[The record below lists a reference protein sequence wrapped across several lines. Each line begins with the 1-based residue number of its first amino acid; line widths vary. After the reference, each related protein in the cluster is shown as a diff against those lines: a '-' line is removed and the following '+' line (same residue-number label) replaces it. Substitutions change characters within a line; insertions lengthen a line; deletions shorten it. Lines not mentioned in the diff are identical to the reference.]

1 MSGGLTPKVNER
13 QKQKDKEN
21 EKKNV
26 TGKDL
31 IKNAHIMHAT

>member
-21 EKKNV
+21 EKKM
-26 TGKDL
+26 L
-31 IKNAHIMHAT
+31 LARI